1 MSSDKNYDPYYDI
14 PKFSNSFLSNVRFL
28 VDNPGTNPP
37 PLPEAALVFGSEVHY
52 YVLEPHKFNGDARHK
67 KCGDL
72 IKSSPVINAMLQHG
86 EIEKELH
93 FNCLGLKC
101 KGKMDLI
108 LGNTIC
114 DLKTT
119 SCNTYEQFME
129 TVKKYGYNRQAAF
142 YMDGSGANKFI
153 FCAVTKGND
162 PKLFWHSYD
171 KHDPEIEAGRK
182 EYLELLALAKAHK
195 ISPKGYKW

>member
-1 MSSDKNYDPYYDI
+1 MTSHYDPYYDI

-28 VDNPGTNPP
+28 INNPSGKIP
-37 PLPEAALVFGSEVHY
+37 PLPEAALEFGSQVHY
-52 YVLEPHKFNGDARHK
+52 YVLEPHKFTGNEKHK

-72 IKSSPVINAMLQHG
+72 IKSSPVIQSMLAHG
-86 EIEKELH
+86 EVESELH
-93 FNCLGLKC
+93 FERLGLKC

-119 SCNTYEQFME
+119 STTSYDQFME
-129 TVKKYGYNRQAAF
+129 TVFKYGYNRQAAF
-142 YMDGSGANKFI
+142 YMDGSGADSFI

-162 PKLFWHSYD
+162 PKLFWHRYT
-171 KHDPEIEAGRK
+171 KNDPEIEEGRK
-182 EYLELLALAKAHK
+182 EYLALLQLAKTYK
-195 ISPKGYKW
+195 ISPKGYQW